1 MANMI
6 KKSCAF
12 TGHRPYKLPWKYNEA
27 DPRCVSLKMALLEQ
41 IRALAAAGVTDM
53 YSGMAEGVDIWCSR
67 VVLFLRKE
75 NPALRLHCV
84 LPHEGQADKWSA
96 SAQER
101 YRLILNQA
109 DSADYISRKYYDGCM
124 IDRNHRL
131 VDAAAHLLAVYN
143 GERRGGTAATVRYAQ
158 KLGRDIWIV
167 DPISRKTTHI
177 CGNVCE

>member
-6 KKSCAF
+6 EKSCAF

-27 DPRCVSLKMALLEQ
+27 DPHCVSLKMALLEQ

-84 LPHEGQADKWSA
+84 LPHEGQADKWAPA
-96 SAQER
+96 SQELYRSILAQARSE
-101 YRLILNQA
+101 
-109 DSADYISRKYYDGCM
+109 
-124 IDRNHRL
+124 
-131 VDAAAHLLAVYN
+131 
-143 GERRGGTAATVRYAQ
+143 ERRVGKECRG
-158 KLGRDIWIV
+158 
-167 DPISRKTTHI
+167 
-177 CGNVCE
+177 